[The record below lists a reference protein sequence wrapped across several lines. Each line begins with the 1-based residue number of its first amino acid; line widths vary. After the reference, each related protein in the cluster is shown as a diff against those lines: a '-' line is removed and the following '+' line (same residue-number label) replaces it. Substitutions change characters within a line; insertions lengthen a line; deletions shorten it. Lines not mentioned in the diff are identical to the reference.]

1 MYGGREDSEGEGSE
15 TTILYTRRVLRPV
28 ALFEAVCLVVRWQV
42 GSAESAA
49 LCQRPTLS
57 LLRLDYGQSPLVL
70 GTTQ

>member
-1 MYGGREDSEGEGSE
+1 MYGGREESERGGSE
-15 TTILYTRRVLRPV
+15 MLYTRRVLRPV

-49 LCQRPTLS
+49 LCQRPALS

>member
-1 MYGGREDSEGEGSE
+1 MEEEKRVREREV
-15 TTILYTRRVLRPV
+15 LYTHRVLRPV

-49 LCQRPTLS
+49 LCQRPALS